1 MRRRFLNHF
10 TDAVASAVP
19 HLSISPSAES
29 DRGPRAGYFPN
40 VILRTH
46 EGRKVRF
53 YDDLIKGKIVVINFM
68 YANCTGICPA
78 MTTNLMKVHEA
89 LGARVGRDIFMYS
102 ITLKPQQDDV
112 TALKHYVEMHGI
124 KPGWLFLTGSR
135 GDVEV
140 LRRKLGF
147 TDPDPA
153 LDRDSSQHIGVVKFG
168 NEAFDRWAACPAL
181 TEPDQIVKSILWM
194 DVNSKARIE

>member
-1 MRRRFLNHF
+1 VRRKFLNHF
-10 TDAVASAVP
+10 TEPLLPNRSTNP
-19 HLSISPSAES
+19 GGGSEG
-29 DRGPRAGYFPN
+29 GPRAGYFPN
-40 VILRTH
+40 VVLQTH

-78 MTTNLMKVHEA
+78 MTMNLMKVQEA
-89 LGARVGRDIFMYS
+89 LSDRVGRDIFMYS
-102 ITLKPQQDDV
+102 ITLKPQQDNV
-112 TALKHYVEMHGI
+112 VALKHYVQMHGI
-124 KPGWLFLTGSR
+124 KPGWLFLTGSPA
-135 GDVEV
+135 DVEK

-147 TDPDPA
+147 TDPDPV

-168 NEAFDRWAACPAL
+168 NETFDRWAACPAL

-194 DVNSKARIE
+194 DVKSQPAVK

>member
-1 MRRRFLNHF
+1 MRRRFLNHL
-10 TDAVASAVP
+10 TDSVASALP
-19 HLSISPSAES
+19 GWATNPNLGS

-40 VILRTH
+40 VVLRTH
-46 EGRKVRF
+46 EGKSVRF

-68 YANCTGICPA
+68 YANCIGICPA
-78 MTTNLMKVHEA
+78 MTMNLMKVQEA
-89 LGARVGRDIFMYS
+89 LGARIGRDIFMYS
-102 ITLKPQQDDV
+102 ITLKPQQDDAA
-112 TALKHYVEMHGI
+112 ALKRYVEMHGI

-147 TDPDPA
+147 TDPDPV

-181 TEPDQIVKSILWM
+181 TDPDQIVKSILWM
-194 DVNSKARIE
+194 DVKSNRAAG

>member
-1 MRRRFLNHF
+1 MRRKFLNHLI
-10 TDAVASAVP
+10 DPLASAVP
-19 HLSISPSAES
+19 HWSPSPNLVS

-40 VILRTH
+40 VVLRTH
-46 EGRKVRF
+46 EGKAVRF

-78 MTTNLMKVHEA
+78 MTMNLMKVQEA
-89 LGARVGRDIFMYS
+89 LGGRVGRDIFMYS
-102 ITLKPQQDDV
+102 ITLKPRQDDAM
-112 TALKHYVEMHGI
+112 ALRHYVEMHGI
-124 KPGWLFLTGSR
+124 KPGWLFLTGSP
-135 GDVEV
+135 GDIET

-147 TDPDPA
+147 TDPDPV

-181 TEPDQIVKSILWM
+181 TDPDQIVKSILWM
-194 DVNSKARIE
+194 DVKSNRAAG

>member
-10 TDAVASAVP
+10 TDPLANLLTDPNRV
-19 HLSISPSAES
+19 S

-40 VILRTH
+40 VALRTH
-46 EGRKVRF
+46 EGKSVRF

-78 MTTNLMKVHEA
+78 MTMNLMKVQEA

-102 ITLKPQQDDV
+102 ITLKPKEDDAK
-112 TALKHYVEMHGI
+112 ALKHYVEMHGI
-124 KPGWLFLTGSR
+124 KPGWLFLTGSPR
-135 GDVEV
+135 DVES

-181 TEPDQIVKSILWM
+181 TEPEQIVKSILWM
-194 DVNSKARIE
+194 DVKINRAAV

>member
-1 MRRRFLNHF
+1 MRRRFLNHLIDPF
-10 TDAVASAVP
+10 ASAVP
-19 HLSISPSAES
+19 RWSTSPNVVS

-40 VILRTH
+40 VVLRTH
-46 EGRKVRF
+46 EGKAVRF

-78 MTTNLMKVHEA
+78 MTMNLMKVQEA
-89 LGARVGRDIFMYS
+89 LGDRVGRDIFMYS
-102 ITLKPQQDDV
+102 ITLKPKQDDV
-112 TALKHYVEMHGI
+112 VALKHYVEMHGI

-135 GDVEV
+135 GDIET

-147 TDPDPA
+147 TDPDPV

-194 DVNSKARIE
+194 DVKRKTGVK

>member
-1 MRRRFLNHF
+1 VRREFLNQF
-10 TDAVASAVP
+10 AGTVVSAVP
-19 HLSISPSAES
+19 RHSSPLF

-40 VILRTH
+40 VVLRTH
-46 EGRKVRF
+46 EGKSVRF
-53 YDDLIKGKIVVINFM
+53 YDDLIRGKIVVINFM
-68 YANCTGICPA
+68 YANCKGICPA
-78 MTTNLMKVHEA
+78 MTMNLMKVQEA
-89 LGARVGRDIFMYS
+89 LGSRIGRDIFMYS
-102 ITLKPQQDDV
+102 ITLKPQEDDSV
-112 TALKHYVEMHGI
+112 ALKHYVEMHGI
-124 KPGWLFLTGSR
+124 KSGWLFLTGSR

-147 TDPDPA
+147 TDPDPV

-194 DVNSKARIE
+194 DVKN

>member
-1 MRRRFLNHF
+1 MRRSFLNHF
-10 TDAVASAVP
+10 TDPLVSAVP
-19 HLSISPSAES
+19 TRTANPNLGS

-40 VILRTH
+40 VVLRTH
-46 EGRKVRF
+46 EGKAVRF

-78 MTTNLMKVHEA
+78 MTMNLMKVQEA
-89 LGARVGRDIFMYS
+89 LGGRVGRDIFMYS
-102 ITLKPQQDDV
+102 ITLKPQEDDSV
-112 TALKHYVEMHGI
+112 ALKHYVEMHGI

-135 GDVEV
+135 RDVEA

-147 TDPDPA
+147 TDPDPV

-181 TEPDQIVKSILWM
+181 TDPDQIVKSILWM
-194 DVNSKARIE
+194 DVKSRTGG